1 MRYYNK
7 MIDLNEVQSF
17 AQGGNRKCFINPDNS
32 QTCLKLTHKDLITD
46 IKNQAVWYKKLRV
59 KSSFDDNLRE
69 EKAYK
74 QNAISYASS
83 DSIWNHL
90 ARWYGMVE
98 TTLGPASETELIQN
112 NNKIA
117 ETLETYLF
125 REGLTREIIDSI
137 NTFESWLREH
147 LVLTKNLI
155 PHNIVIKQDKGLMTL
170 KIVDGLGSKSFIPLP
185 KYSKFF
191 AKIYVERRIKLFW
204 SRIHWDLSGRHG
216 TWK

>member
-17 AQGGNRKCFINPDNS
+17 AQGGNRKCFINPDNP
-32 QTCLKLTHKDLITD
+32 QTCLKLMHKDLITD

-90 ARWYGMVE
+90 ARWHG
-98 TTLGPASETELIQN
+98 
-112 NNKIA
+112 
-117 ETLETYLF
+117 
-125 REGLTREIIDSI
+125 IIDSI

-185 KYSKFF
+185 QYSKFF

>member
-1 MRYYNK
+1 

-17 AQGGNRKCFINPDNS
+17 AQGGNRKCFINPDNP
-32 QTCLKLTHKDLITD
+32 QTCLKLMHKDLITD

-98 TTLGPASETELIQN
+98 TTLGTASETELIQN